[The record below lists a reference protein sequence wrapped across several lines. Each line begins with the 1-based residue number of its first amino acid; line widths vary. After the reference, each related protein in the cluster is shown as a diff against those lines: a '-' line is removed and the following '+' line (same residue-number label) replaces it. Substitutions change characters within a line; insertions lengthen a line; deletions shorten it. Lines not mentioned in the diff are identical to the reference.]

1 MSAATGGG
9 AWRSAAACAGLG
21 PGLFYDTRAR
31 SIAAAKWI
39 CERCPVVLD
48 CAEHARTAGE
58 AHGIWG
64 GQTEIERSEQPMVK
78 RSDRPGPVPFV
89 PDDRHIFRVG
99 STF

>member
-39 CERCPVVLD
+39 CLDILKADARALVTVASKAQAAVDYLNVLAGYSPD
-48 CAEHARTAGE
+48 PMAEVADA
-58 AHGIWG
+58 A
-64 GQTEIERSEQPMVK
+64 
-78 RSDRPGPVPFV
+78 
-89 PDDRHIFRVG
+89 
-99 STF
+99 